1 MKNNI
6 EEVDNNN
13 DKSNPNIKLE
23 NNINEVPEPEISE
36 EEMKNIINYIN
47 SLDYEKYEKDMEVR
61 EALLLL
67 KNKMKKEEE
76 EKRQELNNLKM
87 KENQNDEKILNNDN
101 SKLVT
106 DNYEEETIEKD
117 NNLKYNENDNLNIFK
132 DKLSEKEKEILEKNW
147 VKSTKPEFG
156 EKIVNEKGDKEIIIN
171 NNKEKSKKVIKIFN
185 FNLQAKKEQNV
196 KKIENIIYHKPVV
209 IPSMGKFDIY
219 IYI

>member
-196 KKIENIIYHKPVV
+196 KKIENIIYHKPEV
-209 IPSMGKFDIY
+209 IPSMGKFDI
-219 IYI
+219 